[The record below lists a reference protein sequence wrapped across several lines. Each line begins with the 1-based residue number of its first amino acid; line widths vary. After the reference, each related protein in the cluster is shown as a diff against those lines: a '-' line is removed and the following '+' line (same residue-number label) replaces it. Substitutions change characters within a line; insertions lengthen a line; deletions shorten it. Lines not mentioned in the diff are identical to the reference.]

1 MKDKKFKAVNR
12 EENYAKP
19 DVPDI
24 QLGRH
29 SRQNDTPQ
37 QSTSRR
43 MKAYQA
49 RQPTNEN
56 ATINADTPYSAD
68 AEIDTSVTGRNKQ
81 SEYTADTVNIDATE
95 RPNEPD
101 DIFHEDSAYTRPSA
115 QHKNRTYQQHTQFA
129 QRSADYDFTKEAHSA
144 DYSFTEQPKTDDA
157 ENTEQPDNAATL
169 PDLIENDDDGIK
181 RQQESTVFNPEKKKK
196 SHKQYYH
203 RHGPHSTKGADFDIS
218 ETAKT
223 ADYSF
228 NDTRSNKPFDRAE
241 QKRDEAA
248 KPPDN
253 QKKRRVY
260 QEKRNNSSDTRNTR
274 KEPTEQEPNED
285 YNIKDSADN
294 SDIVFERAADK
305 EPAKESDK
313 ASAVKRKKNKRL
325 QQKQRLHTDDT
336 ADDTNADTTKEQAAS
351 ADSHSDNGA
360 NKDYQFKRTEKAE
373 FKAQKARSKADK
385 AEQKLPKKRK
395 LKRQRLYDEEKQKPK
410 TRLKF
415 ETETKPPDPYHRSK
429 AKTAASIT
437 GSGIVRKAHSEVGK
451 TEDDNSAVEGAH
463 KTERAAENLAR
474 YSMRTASYIRQNRK
488 AAPYKRAQKLRYKA
502 ERLEINAA
510 YQKALANDPE
520 LRKSALKKFR
530 QKQQIKKQ
538 YQRAKHAEQT
548 AKTSKKT
555 AQRAKDVSVRIIE
568 FVKRHK
574 KAFAV
579 VLILIL
585 LVAWIIST
593 VSSCAVMGVSGV
605 NSIMSSSYFA
615 EDEDIYMAEGYYTGL
630 EANLQAEIY
639 RIETDYPGYNE
650 YNYSLAQIGHNPY
663 ELISYLTA
671 KYETFT
677 FADIEA
683 ELDALFAQQYVLTLT
698 EEVETRTDDNSQ
710 PYDYYILNV
719 ELVNNS
725 LNTLAETNLTEDQ
738 RELYGIYLES
748 KGNRDYLFADDIY
761 SNAVDPPEYTIPG
774 EALSDTTFRTLITE
788 AERYLGYPYVWGGSS
803 PSTSFDC
810 SGFVCWVF
818 KNSGVYPLERTTAQG
833 IYNQCSIVARED
845 AKPGDII
852 FFTGTY
858 NAGEP
863 VTHVGIYVGD
873 NMMIHCGNPIQ
884 YANITSAYWTEHFYA
899 FGRLN

>member
-12 EENYAKP
+12 EENYANP
-19 DVPDI
+19 DAPDM

-49 RQPTNEN
+49 RQPTSEN
-56 ATINADTPYSAD
+56 VTVNAETPYSAD
-68 AEIDTSVTGRNKQ
+68 FEIDTSVTERNEQ
-81 SEYTADTVNIDATE
+81 NEYTADTVNIDVPE
-95 RPNEPD
+95 RPNGPS
-101 DIFHEDSAYTRPSA
+101 DIFRKDGVYPQQSV
-115 QHKNRTYQQHTQFA
+115 QHKNRTYQRHTQFA
-129 QRSADYDFTKEAHSA
+129 QHTADYDFTKENHSA
-144 DYSFTEQPKTDDA
+144 DYSFTEPPKTDYA
-157 ENTEQPDNAATL
+157 ENEEQPDNTTSL
-169 PDLIENDDDGIK
+169 PALFENDDDGIA
-181 RQQESTVFNPEKKKK
+181 RQPESIALKPEQKKK

-203 RHGPHSTKGADFDIS
+203 RQGPHSSKGADFDIS

-228 NDTRSNKPFDRAE
+228 NDTRSDKPFDRAE
-241 QKRDEAA
+241 QKQDEI
-248 KPPDN
+248 PGTSSGE
-253 QKKRRVY
+253 QKKRRIY
-260 QEKRNNSSDTRNTR
+260 QEKHDNLSD
-274 KEPTEQEPNED
+274 KPDMIAEPAEHETDTD
-285 YNIKDSADN
+285 YNIKDAADN
-294 SDIVFERAADK
+294 SEVVFDRAADK
-305 EPAKESDK
+305 PAKESDN

-325 QQKQRLHTDDT
+325 QQKQRLRTDDT
-336 ADDTNADTTKEQAAS
+336 AEGMNTDTAKEQAANP
-351 ADSHSDNGA
+351 DSHSDNNT
-360 NKDYQFKRTEKAE
+360 NKDYQFKRAEKAE

-395 LKRQRLYDEEKQKPK
+395 LKRQRLYDEEKQKPT

-415 ETETKPPDPYHRSK
+415 ETEIKPPDPYHRSK
-429 AKTAASIT
+429 VKTAAAMV

-451 TEDDNSAVEGAH
+451 TEDDNSAVKGAH
-463 KTERAAENLAR
+463 KTERTAENLAR
-474 YSMRTASYIRQNRK
+474 YSARTANYIRQNRK

-520 LRKSALKKFR
+520 LKKSALKKFR
-530 QKQQIKKQ
+530 QKQQIKRQ
-538 YQRAKHAEQT
+538 YQKAKYAEQT
-548 AKTSKKT
+548 AKTAKKS
-555 AQRAKDVSVRIIE
+555 AQKTKDVSVRIAE

-593 VSSCAVMGVSGV
+593 VSSCAVMGVSGI

-630 EANLQAEIY
+630 EADLQAEID
-639 RIETDYPGYNE
+639 RIETDYPGYNK
-650 YNYSLAQIGHNPY
+650 YNYNLAQIGHNPY

-671 KYETFT
+671 KYETFV

-683 ELDALFAQQYVLTLT
+683 ELDTLFAQQYVLTLT
-698 EEVETRTDDNSQ
+698 EEVETRTDDNGQ

-725 LNTLAETNLTEDQ
+725 LNTLADTNLTEEQ

-774 EALSDTTFRTLITE
+774 EALSDATFRTLITE

-858 NAGEP
+858 NADEP

>member
-19 DVPDI
+19 DAPDM

-49 RQPTNEN
+49 RQPTSEN
-56 ATINADTPYSAD
+56 ITINAETPYSVD
-68 AEIDTSVTGRNKQ
+68 AEIDTGVAERNEQ
-81 SEYTADTVNIDATE
+81 NEYTADTVNADTAE
-95 RPNEPD
+95 RPGKTN
-101 DIFHEDSAYTRPSA
+101 DIFHEDSTYARPSV
-115 QHKNRTYQQHTQFA
+115 QHKNRTYQRHTQFA
-129 QRSADYDFTKEAHSA
+129 QHSSDYDLTKEAHSA
-144 DYSFTEQPKTDDA
+144 DYSFTDPAKTNDT
-157 ENTEQPDNAATL
+157 ENTKQPENMAEQADA
-169 PDLIENDDDGIK
+169 IVENTNDSFI
-181 RQQESTVFNPEKKKK
+181 RQPESIASKPEQKKK

-203 RHGPHSTKGADFDIS
+203 RQSPHSTKGADFDIS
-218 ETAKT
+218 ETSK
-223 ADYSF
+223 DKDFNF
-228 NDTRSNKPFDRAE
+228 NDTRSDKPFDRAE

-248 KPPDN
+248 KPPGN
-253 QKKRRVY
+253 QKKRHVY
-260 QEKRNNSSDTRNTR
+260 QEKYDNSSDKPDTIE
-274 KEPTEQEPNED
+274 EPAEHETDTD
-285 YNIKDSADN
+285 YNIKDAADN
-294 SDIVFERAADK
+294 SEVVFDRAGDK
-305 EPAKESDK
+305 EPVKEFDK
-313 ASAVKRKKNKRL
+313 SSAVKRKKNKRL

-336 ADDTNADTTKEQAAS
+336 AGSTNADTAKEQTAT
-351 ADSHSDNGA
+351 ADYSTS
-360 NKDYQFKRTEKAE
+360 KDYQFKRAEKAE

-395 LKRQRLYDEEKQKPK
+395 LKRQRLCDEEKQKSK

-415 ETETKPPDPYHRSK
+415 ETEIKPPDPYHRSK
-429 AKTAASIT
+429 AKTAAAIA

-474 YSMRTASYIRQNRK
+474 YSVRTASYIRQNRK
-488 AAPYKRAQKLRYKA
+488 SAPYKRVQKLRYKA

-555 AQRAKDVSVRIIE
+555 AKRTKDVSARFIE
-568 FVKRHK
+568 FIKRHK

-585 LVAWIIST
+585 LVALIIST

-630 EANLQAEIY
+630 EADLQSEID

-650 YNYSLAQIGHNPY
+650 YNYNLAQIGHNPY

-677 FADIEA
+677 FAEIET
-683 ELDALFAQQYVLTLT
+683 ELDTLFAQQYVLTLT
-698 EEVETRTDDNSQ
+698 EEVETRTDDNGQ

-725 LNTLAETNLTEDQ
+725 LNTLADTNLTEDQ

-748 KGNRDYLFADDIY
+748 KGNRDYLFADNIY
-761 SNAVDPPEYTIPG
+761 SNAVAPPEYTIPG

-873 NMMIHCGNPIQ
+873 NMMIHCGNPVQ
-884 YANITSAYWTEHFYA
+884 YASITSSYWTQHFYA
-899 FGRLN
+899 IGRLN

>member
-1 MKDKKFKAVNR
+1 MKDKQFKAVNR

-19 DVPDI
+19 DAPDM
-24 QLGRH
+24 QLGLH
-29 SRQNDTPQ
+29 SRQNDAQQ
-37 QSTSRR
+37 QSASRR

-49 RQPTNEN
+49 RQPTSEN
-56 ATINADTPYSAD
+56 VTVNADTPYSAD
-68 AEIDTSVTGRNKQ
+68 AEIDTSITEHNEQ
-81 SEYTADTVNIDATE
+81 SEYTADIVNTGVPE
-95 RPNEPD
+95 RPNEPS
-101 DIFHEDSAYTRPSA
+101 DIFRKDGVYPQQSV
-115 QHKNRTYQQHTQFA
+115 QHKNRTYQRHTQFA
-129 QRSADYDFTKEAHSA
+129 QRSADYDFTKEAHST
-144 DYSFTEQPKTDDA
+144 DYSFTEPIKTNDT
-157 ENTEQPDNAATL
+157 ENTEQP
-169 PDLIENDDDGIK
+169 ENMAEQADTIVENTNDGII
-181 RQQESTVFNPEKKKK
+181 RQPESMASKPEQKKK

-203 RHGPHSTKGADFDIS
+203 RQGPHSSKSADFDIS
-218 ETAKT
+218 ETAKA
-223 ADYSF
+223 ADHSF
-228 NDTRSNKPFDRAE
+228 NDTRSDKPFDRAE
-241 QKRDEAA
+241 QKQDEEP
-248 KPPDN
+248 KLPGD

-260 QEKRNNSSDTRNTR
+260 QGKHDNSSDTQNTR
-274 KEPTEQEPNED
+274 NEPADRKPNKD
-285 YNIKDSADN
+285 YNIKDAADN
-294 SDIVFERAADK
+294 SEVVFDRAVDK
-305 EPAKESDK
+305 PAKESDN

-325 QQKQRLHTDDT
+325 QQKQRLRMDDT
-336 ADDTNADTTKEQAAS
+336 EINSDNAKEQPAS

>member
-1 MKDKKFKAVNR
+1 MQSPTRPTCSLDGTA
-12 EENYAKP
+12 
-19 DVPDI
+19 
-24 QLGRH
+24 
-29 SRQNDTPQ
+29 RQNDAQQ
-37 QSTSRR
+37 QSASRR

-49 RQPTNEN
+49 RQPTSEN
-56 ATINADTPYSAD
+56 VTVNAETPYSAD
-68 AEIDTSVTGRNKQ
+68 AEIDMAGYEQDNIYSDEAEKPSITELQQTDSNHALHTEINNVHQSV
-81 SEYTADTVNIDATE
+81 
-95 RPNEPD
+95 
-101 DIFHEDSAYTRPSA
+101 
-115 QHKNRTYQQHTQFA
+115 QHKNRTYQRHTQFA
-129 QRSADYDFTKEAHSA
+129 QRSADYDFTKENHSA
-144 DYSFTEQPKTDDA
+144 DYSFTEPPKTDDA
-157 ENTEQPDNAATL
+157 ENTEQPDNTTAL
-169 PDLIENDDDGIK
+169 PALIEKGDDGIA
-181 RQQESTVFNPEKKKK
+181 RQPESTALKPEQKKK

-203 RHGPHSTKGADFDIS
+203 RHGPHSSKGADFDIS

-228 NDTRSNKPFDRAE
+228 NDTRSDKPFDRAE
-241 QKRDEAA
+241 QKQDET
-248 KPPDN
+248 PRTSGE
-253 QKKRRVY
+253 QKKRRIY
-260 QEKRNNSSDTRNTR
+260 QEKHDNLSDKPDTIE
-274 KEPTEQEPNED
+274 EPAEHETYTD
-285 YNIKDSADN
+285 YNIKDAADN
-294 SDIVFERAADK
+294 SEVVFDRAADK
-305 EPAKESDK
+305 PAKESDN

-336 ADDTNADTTKEQAAS
+336 EDGTNADATKEQTAT
-351 ADSHSDNGA
+351 ADNNV
-360 NKDYQFKRTEKAE
+360 NKDYQFTRAEKAE
-373 FKAQKARSKADK
+373 LKAQKARSKADK

-415 ETETKPPDPYHRSK
+415 ETEIKPPDSYHRSK
-429 AKTAASIT
+429 AKTAASMV
-437 GSGIVRKAHSEVGK
+437 GSGIVRKAHSEVAK

-474 YSMRTASYIRQNRK
+474 YSARTASYIRQNRK
-488 AAPYKRAQKLRYKA
+488 SAPYKRAQRLRYKA

-538 YQRAKHAEQT
+538 YQRAKHAEQAT
-548 AKTSKKT
+548 KTSKKT
-555 AQRAKDVSVRIIE
+555 AQRTKDVSVRFIE

-630 EANLQAEIY
+630 EANLQAEID
-639 RIETDYPGYNE
+639 RIETDYHGYNE
-650 YNYSLAQIGHNPY
+650 YTYNLAQIGHNPY

-677 FADIEA
+677 FVDIET

-698 EEVETRTDDNSQ
+698 EEVETRTDDNGQ

-725 LNTLAETNLTEDQ
+725 LNTLADTNLTDDQ

-774 EALSDTTFRTLITE
+774 EALSDATFRTLITE

-818 KNSGVYPLERTTAQG
+818 KNSGVYPIERTTAQG

>member
-12 EENYAKP
+12 EENYAKADAP
-19 DVPDI
+19 DM

-29 SRQNDTPQ
+29 SRQNDATQ

-49 RQPTNEN
+49 RQPTSEN
-56 ATINADTPYSAD
+56 VTVNADTPYSAD
-68 AEIDTSVTGRNKQ
+68 AEIDMTGYEQGNSYNDDAEMSGITEFQHTDSKPELHTKTNNVQQSV
-81 SEYTADTVNIDATE
+81 
-95 RPNEPD
+95 
-101 DIFHEDSAYTRPSA
+101 
-115 QHKNRTYQQHTQFA
+115 QHKNRIYQRHTQFA
-129 QRSADYDFTKEAHSA
+129 QRSADYDFTQATHSA
-144 DYSFTEQPKTDDA
+144 DYSFTEQPETDDA
-157 ENTEQPDNAATL
+157 ENTEQPDNTTSL
-169 PDLIENDDDGIK
+169 PALIENDDDGIA
-181 RQQESTVFNPEKKKK
+181 RQPESTVLKPEQKKKL
-196 SHKQYYH
+196 HKQYYH
-203 RHGPHSTKGADFDIS
+203 SQGPHSSKSADFDIS
-218 ETAKT
+218 EAAKT
-223 ADYSF
+223 ADYNF
-228 NDTRSNKPFDRAE
+228 NDTRSDKPFDRAE
-241 QKRDEAA
+241 QKQDET
-248 KPPDN
+248 PTQSGE
-253 QKKRRVY
+253 QKKWRVY
-260 QEKRNNSSDTRNTR
+260 QEKRNNLSDNPDTIEEPAEHESNT
-274 KEPTEQEPNED
+274 D
-285 YNIKDSADN
+285 YNIKDAADN
-294 SDIVFERAADK
+294 SEVVFDRAADK
-305 EPAKESDK
+305 EQAKEPDE
-313 ASAVKRKKNKRL
+313 APAVKRKKNKRL
-325 QQKQRLHTDDT
+325 QQKQRLRMDDT
-336 ADDTNADTTKEQAAS
+336 ETNSDNVKEQTANS
-351 ADSHSDNGA
+351 DSHSDNGT
-360 NKDYQFKRTEKAE
+360 NKDYQFKRAEKAE

-429 AKTAASIT
+429 AKAAAAIA

-474 YSMRTASYIRQNRK
+474 YSARTASYIRQNRK

-510 YQKALANDPE
+510 YQKALADDPE

-530 QKQQIKKQ
+530 QKQQIKKR
-538 YQRAKHAEQT
+538 YQRAKHAEQA

-555 AQRAKDVSVRIIE
+555 AQRTKDVSVRFIE

-585 LVAWIIST
+585 LVAWIISM

-630 EANLQAEIY
+630 EADLQAEID

-650 YNYSLAQIGHNPY
+650 YSYNLAQIGHNPY

-677 FADIEA
+677 FADIET

-698 EEVETRTDDNSQ
+698 EEVETRTDDNGQ

-725 LNTLAETNLTEDQ
+725 LNTLADTNLTEDQ

>member
-12 EENYAKP
+12 EENYANP
-19 DVPDI
+19 DAPDM

-49 RQPTNEN
+49 RQPTSEN
-56 ATINADTPYSAD
+56 ITINAETPYSAD
-68 AEIDTSVTGRNKQ
+68 AEIDSSVTEYNEH
-81 SEYTADTVNIDATE
+81 SEYTADTVNIASPE
-95 RPNEPD
+95 RPNEPG
-101 DIFHEDSAYTRPSA
+101 DIFHEDSAYPQQSV
-115 QHKNRTYQQHTQFA
+115 QHKNRTYQRHTQFA
-129 QRSADYDFTKEAHSA
+129 QHTADYDFTKEAHSA
-144 DYSFTEQPKTDDA
+144 DYSFTEQSKTDDA
-157 ENTEQPDNAATL
+157 ENTEQPDNTTSL
-169 PDLIENDDDGIK
+169 PALIENSDDGIA
-181 RQQESTVFNPEKKKK
+181 RQPESTVLKPKQKKK
-196 SHKQYYH
+196 SYKQYYH
-203 RHGPHSTKGADFDIS
+203 SQGPHSSKSADFDIS

-223 ADYSF
+223 ADYNF
-228 NDTRSNKPFDRAE
+228 NDTRSDKPFDRAD

-285 YNIKDSADN
+285 YNIKDAADN
-294 SDIVFERAADK
+294 SDVVFDRAIDK
-305 EPAKESDK
+305 EPAKEFDK

-325 QQKQRLHTDDT
+325 QQKQRLRTDDT
-336 ADDTNADTTKEQAAS
+336 SNETNTDTAQEQTANS
-351 ADSHSDNGA
+351 DSLSNDNT
-360 NKDYQFKRTEKAE
+360 NKDYQFKRAEKAE
-373 FKAQKARSKADK
+373 FKAQKARSKAHK

-395 LKRQRLYDEEKQKPK
+395 LKRQRLYDEEKQKPT

-415 ETETKPPDPYHRSK
+415 ETAVKPPDPYYRSK
-429 AKTAASIT
+429 AKTATAIA

-451 TEDDNSAVEGAH
+451 NEDDNSAVEGAH

-474 YSMRTASYIRQNRK
+474 YSARTASYIRQNRK
-488 AAPYKRAQKLRYKA
+488 AAPYKRVQKLRYKA

-510 YQKALANDPE
+510 YQKALADDPE

-538 YQRAKHAEQT
+538 YQRAKHAEQA
-548 AKTSKKT
+548 AKTSHKT
-555 AQRAKDVSVRIIE
+555 VQRAKDVSVRFIE

-593 VSSCAVMGVSGV
+593 VSSCAVMGVSGI

-630 EANLQAEIY
+630 EADLQAEID

-650 YNYSLAQIGHNPY
+650 YNYSLAQMGHNPY

-683 ELDALFAQQYVLTLT
+683 ELDALFSQQYVLTLT
-698 EEVETRTDDNSQ
+698 ETVETRTDDNGNS
-710 PYDYYILNV
+710 YDYYILNV

-725 LNTLAETNLTEDQ
+725 LNTLADTNLTDDQ

>member
-1 MKDKKFKAVNR
+1 MKDKQFKAVNR

-19 DVPDI
+19 DAPDM

-29 SRQNDTPQ
+29 SRQNDSQQ
-37 QSTSRR
+37 QSASRR

-49 RQPTNEN
+49 RQPTSEN
-56 ATINADTPYSAD
+56 VTVNAETPHSAD
-68 AEIDTSVTGRNKQ
+68 AEMGMAGYEQDNSYTDSIYHEAEKSSITESQHTDSNPALHTKTNDVQQSV
-81 SEYTADTVNIDATE
+81 
-95 RPNEPD
+95 
-101 DIFHEDSAYTRPSA
+101 
-115 QHKNRTYQQHTQFA
+115 QHKNRAYQRHAQFA
-129 QRSADYDFTKEAHSA
+129 QHSADYDFTQENHSA
-144 DYSFTEQPKTDDA
+144 DYSFTEPARTDDT
-157 ENTEQPDNAATL
+157 EDVEQPDNTTAL
-169 PDLIENDDDGIK
+169 PALIENDDDGIA
-181 RQQESTVFNPEKKKK
+181 RQPESAVFKPEQKKK

-203 RHGPHSTKGADFDIS
+203 RHGPHLTKDADFDIS
-218 ETAKT
+218 ETAKA
-223 ADYSF
+223 ADYNF
-228 NDTRSNKPFDRAE
+228 NDTHSDKPFDRAE
-241 QKRDEAA
+241 QKQDEAP
-248 KPPDN
+248 KPPGN

-260 QEKRNNSSDTRNTR
+260 QEKHDNPSDTHNTR
-274 KEPTEQEPNED
+274 NEPTDQEPNED
-285 YNIKDSADN
+285 YNIKDAADN
-294 SDIVFERAADK
+294 SDVVFDRAADK
-305 EPAKESDK
+305 PDKEPDEAP
-313 ASAVKRKKNKRL
+313 AVKRKKNKRL

-336 ADDTNADTTKEQAAS
+336 ADVTNADTAKEQTAS
-351 ADSHSDNGA
+351 ANNNV
-360 NKDYQFKRTEKAE
+360 NKDYQFKRAEKAE

-415 ETETKPPDPYHRSK
+415 ETEIKPPDPYHRSK
-429 AKTAASIT
+429 AKAVASIA
-437 GSGIVRKAHSEVGK
+437 GSGIVRKAHSEVSK
-451 TEDDNSAVEGAH
+451 NEDDNSAVEGAH

-474 YSMRTASYIRQNRK
+474 YSVRTASYIRQNRK
-488 AAPYKRAQKLRYKA
+488 AAPYKRAQRLRYKA

-520 LRKSALKKFR
+520 LKKSALKKFR

-538 YQRAKHAEQT
+538 YQKAKYAEQT
-548 AKTSKKT
+548 AKTAKKS
-555 AQRAKDVSVRIIE
+555 AQKTKDVSVRIVE

-593 VSSCAVMGVSGV
+593 VSSCAVMGVSGI

-630 EANLQAEIY
+630 EADLQAEID
-639 RIETDYPGYNE
+639 RIETDYPSYNE
-650 YNYSLAQIGHNPY
+650 YNYNLAQIGHNPY

-671 KYETFT
+671 KYGTFT
-677 FADIEA
+677 FAEIEA

-698 EEVETRTDDNSQ
+698 EEVETMTDNSGN

-719 ELVNNS
+719 TLTNTT
-725 LNTLAETNLTEDQ
+725 LNTLADTNLTEDQ

-884 YANITSAYWTEHFYA
+884 YTNITSSYWTQHFYA
-899 FGRLN
+899 IGRLN